1 MDITSLFKAS
11 VKTARLKLPPGSI
24 KQQDKNRILAKKSSS
39 PAHEIWNRAKSLK
52 HQVTV
57 LRNFLLENRA
67 SYMQLAEH
75 LKSAAPPMTDEE
87 RELIDRESEKIL
99 SNTAEVVGDLRR
111 ELHELRVHQQA
122 ESFLNLVI
130 ESLAEYANGIRKI
143 ALEQKKFRIRRQIET
158 FEYIKLQPKMKTD
171 VLNRP
176 LETAPAEALATDRP
190 DSGSQAAPRR
200 TETAA
205 TATDTARSSDKTA
218 ALSTTMDDLEESTTL
233 DDEYESNDLSPE
245 DIQMFESENIQLYN
259 ELKGLSE
266 EVEQIQRNVSDIA
279 HLQDIFT
286 EKVSIQKGDIEHIST
301 NVVGTTENIKDAN
314 EQIRQAIQ
322 RNAGLRVWVL
332 LFFIVMSFT
341 LLFLDW
347 YND

>member
-24 KQQDKNRILAKKSSS
+24 TQPDKNRILAKKNST
-39 PAHEIWNRAKSLK
+39 PTHEIWSKAKSLK
-52 HQVTV
+52 HQVTL
-57 LRNFLLENRA
+57 LRNFLLDNRA

-75 LKSAAPPMTDEE
+75 LKNAAPPMTDEE
-87 RELIDRESEKIL
+87 RELIDRESENIL
-99 SNTAEVVGDLRR
+99 SNTAMVVGDLRR
-111 ELHELRVHQQA
+111 ELHDLRVQKQA
-122 ESFLNLVI
+122 ESFLTFVI
-130 ESLAEYANGIRKI
+130 ESLVEYANGVRKI

-158 FEYIKLQPKMKTD
+158 IQYIKLQPKMKTD

-176 LETAPAEALATDRP
+176 LETAPAEALADRP
-190 DSGSQAAPRR
+190 SGSPVASRR
-200 TETAA
+200 AESL
-205 TATDTARSSDKTA
+205 DTAQKPDKTV
-218 ALSTTMDDLEESTTL
+218 ALSTTMDDLEESTM
-233 DDEYESNDLSPE
+233 DDEYEGNDLSPE

-266 EVEQIQRNVSDIA
+266 EVEQIQRNVADIA

-286 EKVSIQKGDIEHIST
+286 EKVSIQKGDIEHIAT

-332 LFFIVMSFT
+332 FFFIVMSFT

>member
-24 KQQDKNRILAKKSSS
+24 KQQDKNRILAKKNTT
-39 PAHEIWNRAKSLK
+39 PTHEIWSRAKSLK
-52 HQVTV
+52 HQVTL

-75 LKSAAPPMTDEE
+75 LKNAAPPMTDEE

-99 SNTAEVVGDLRR
+99 SNTAMVVGDLRR
-111 ELHELRVHQQA
+111 ELQALRVHKQA
-122 ESFLNLVI
+122 ENFLNLVI

-143 ALEQKKFRIRRQIET
+143 ALEQKKFRLRRKIET
-158 FEYIKLQPKMKTD
+158 IEYIKLQPKMKTD

-176 LETAPAEALATDRP
+176 LETAPAEALADR
-190 DSGSQAAPRR
+190 SAGTGSPVAPRR
-200 TETAA
+200 AETL
-205 TATDTARSSDKTA
+205 TDTARSTSDKTI
-218 ALSTTMDDLEESTTL
+218 ALSTTMDDLEESTAM
-233 DDEYESNDLSPE
+233 DDEYEGNDLSPE

-301 NVVGTTENIKDAN
+301 HVVGSTENIKDAN

-332 LFFIVMSFT
+332 FFFIIMSFT

>member
-24 KQQDKNRILAKKSSS
+24 KQQDKNRILAKKSST
-39 PAHEIWNRAKSLK
+39 PTHEIWSRAKSLK
-52 HQVTV
+52 HQVTL
-57 LRNFLLENRA
+57 LRNFLLDNRA

-75 LKSAAPPMTDEE
+75 LKNAAPPMTDEE

-99 SNTAEVVGDLRR
+99 SNTAMVVGDLRR
-111 ELHELRVHQQA
+111 ELQELRVHKQA

-143 ALEQKKFRIRRQIET
+143 ALEQKKFRLRRKIET
-158 FEYIKLQPKMKTD
+158 IEYIKLQPKMKTD
-171 VLNRP
+171 ILNRP
-176 LETAPAEALATDRP
+176 LETAPAEALADRP
-190 DSGSQAAPRR
+190 TGSGSPVAPRR
-200 TETAA
+200 AEVVPDMT
-205 TATDTARSSDKTA
+205 RSGTDKTI
-218 ALSTTMDDLEESTTL
+218 ALSSTIDDLEESTTM
-233 DDEYESNDLSPE
+233 DDEYEGNDLSPE

-301 NVVGTTENIKDAN
+301 NAVGSTENIKDAN
-314 EQIRQAIQ
+314 EQIRQSIQ

-332 LFFIVMSFT
+332 FFFIVMSFT